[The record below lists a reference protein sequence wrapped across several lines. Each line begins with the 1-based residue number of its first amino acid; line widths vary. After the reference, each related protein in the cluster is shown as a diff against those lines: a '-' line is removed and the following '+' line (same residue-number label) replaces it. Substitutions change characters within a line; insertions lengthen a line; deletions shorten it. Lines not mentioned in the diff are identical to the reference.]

1 MTMERVLIRAGS
13 KRGRSRASTGFT
25 LVEVLVVIIIVAI
38 LAAIAIP
45 SYFKYRENAMDSA
58 AINLVRNGLTV
69 VQSALADNGS
79 YEGITEAQLESIENN
94 MDWIECSENIV
105 TVGATP
111 GISDATLARAQEG
124 EIVYFLE
131 SRNRIDLA
139 SRSESGGWFG
149 MQVDIVS
156 QTDTG
161 YIKVKVI
168 EGTAEEGW

>member
-1 MTMERVLIRAGS
+1 MIMYRVLAMAGA
-13 KRGRSRASTGFT
+13 KRSRRRTSKGFT
-25 LVEVLVVIIIVAI
+25 LIELLVVIIIVAI

-69 VQSALADNGS
+69 VQSALADHGT
-79 YEGITEAQLESIENN
+79 YEGVTEAELEAIENN
-94 MDWIECSENIV
+94 MDWIECFENIV
-105 TVGATP
+105 TVGASP
-111 GISDATLARAQEG
+111 AISDATLARAQEG
-124 EIVYFLE
+124 EIVYFIE